1 MRMFDGDQL
10 PLELL
15 LTTWQKM
22 TLRNP
27 FENNMTTDIKLSK
40 AHISKI
46 TKSGD
51 FLGTLLSKIA
61 GPLMKVAV
69 PLAKNILREVKDKML
84 RPND

>member
-1 MRMFDGDQL
+1 
-10 PLELL
+10 
-15 LTTWQKM
+15 
-22 TLRNP
+22 
-27 FENNMTTDIKLSK
+27 MTTDIKLSK

-69 PLAKNILREVKDKML
+69 PHAKNILREVKDKML
-84 RPND
+84 RQND

>member
-1 MRMFDGDQL
+1 MRMFDGDEL
-10 PLELL
+10 PLKLL

-40 AHISKI
+40 VHISKI